1 MTEQVQ
7 SLSADQNQPV
17 VSESAS
23 IPSSAPAQ
31 QEKMLSQ
38 SEVNRLIGKT
48 KDEAYHKGMQDA
60 LHRSQQQQ
68 PVDTHQ
74 YQQPVVQQA
83 PQQTQYVGGMPQL
96 SEEQLRAKIIEEQQK
111 LEQYKNYQGL
121 VNSFV
126 SKIESGKGKYED
138 FDSVATALNLPQIPA
153 IWQAAEKFD
162 NPADIV
168 YHLGKNPGKLAQL
181 LTVAYSPELVKR
193 GMQEIS
199 DSIKQNEIA
208 SEQKQPNPPLS
219 RPKPSNIGMGNG
231 DKNGLSV
238 QDYKKIYRV

>member
-7 SLSADQNQPV
+7 GFSADQGQPAS
-17 VSESAS
+17 SESVNIS
-23 IPSSAPAQ
+23 SSAPAQ

-48 KDEAYHKGMQDA
+48 KDESYQRGAQDA
-60 LHRSQQQQ
+60 LSRFQQSQQAEPAYQQQQ
-68 PVDTHQ
+68 PAM
-74 YQQPVVQQA
+74 QQA
-83 PQQTQYVGGMPQL
+83 PQHVQHVGGIPQL
-96 SEEQLRAKIIEEQQK
+96 TDEQLRAKIIEENQK
-111 LEQYKNYQGL
+111 LEQYKSYQGL

-126 SKIESGKGKYED
+126 SKIEAGKNKYED
-138 FDSVATALNLPQIPA
+138 FDNVAKDLNLPQIPA
-153 IWQAAEKFD
+153 IWQAAERFD

-199 DSIKQNEIA
+199 DSLKQNEA
-208 SEQKQPNPPLS
+208 AGEQKQPNAPLS
-219 RPKPSNIGMGNG
+219 RPTPSNVGMGNG
-231 DKNGLSV
+231 DKTLSA
-238 QDYKKIYRV
+238 QDWKKILRV